1 MINLE
6 DKFKKMERTLYDYRK
21 LDTAINNI
29 DIDIEHIKND
39 ITLKG
44 VSYEEK
50 SGPTNKFNSDV
61 ENEVIRREQYIDE
74 QILRLQRL
82 KADKMALRAKIY
94 NALKD
99 LKDNELK
106 LVELRYLSKDKR
118 TWLDIGLELGFDKN
132 YCQKLRNDIINQLID
147 IIFP

>member
-1 MINLE
+1 ME

-29 DIDIEHIKND
+29 DIDIEHMKND

-44 VSYEEK
+44 VSYEER
-50 SGPTNKFNSDV
+50 SSPTNAFSSIV
-61 ENEVIRREQYIDE
+61 ENEVIKRSEHMEKEIT
-74 QILRLQRL
+74 RLKGL

-99 LKDNELK
+99 LKDHESK
-106 LVELRYLSKDKR
+106 LVKLRYLDKDRR
-118 TWLDIGLELGFDKN
+118 TWLDIGLELGFDMG
-132 YCQKLRNDIINQLID
+132 YCQKLRNKIINELTESIY
-147 IIFP
+147 P